1 MVLDNSG
8 FYKVFHMSNE
18 VNLARMEEGR
28 TGVISDIIGGGKFRL
43 KLESMGIRPGS
54 KITKISNLF
63 YRGPVVLHVGGT
75 EVAIGHRMARRILIN
90 PNPPERSL

>member
-1 MVLDNSG
+1 MNR
-8 FYKVFHMSNE
+8 E

-28 TGVISDIIGGGKFRL
+28 SGIISGIIGGGRLRL

-54 KITKISNLF
+54 KVTKISNLF
-63 YRGPVVLHVGGT
+63 HRGPVVLNVSGM

-90 PNPPERSL
+90 PYPSERSL